1 MVGDVTVTPPLPGNN
16 QLAEALDQLAEY
28 LAQRGNNEQR
38 VIMMSAILVASVSVS
53 VLDRPTPRPST
64 LVPRLTVDHLREA
77 LEIFDPNII
86 DFARECLAQ
95 VQ

>member
-1 MVGDVTVTPPLPGNN
+1 MVLYVTVTPPLPGNN
-16 QLAEALDQLAEY
+16 QLAEALDRLVEY
-28 LAQRGNNEQR
+28 LAERGNNEQR
-38 VIMMSAILVASVSVS
+38 VIMMSAILVASVSTT
-53 VLDRPTPRPST
+53 VLDRPTPRLST

-77 LEIFDPNII
+77 LETFDPHII